1 MKIADV
7 QTYPLMYMKDAP
19 KIPRTFLLCKVT
31 TDEGIVGWGE
41 ASSAYGHSYPLV
53 VKEIIDHTLRR
64 LIIGEDPCDVERLVS
79 KMRIWIWGYLGTTGV
94 SNQAIAA
101 IEIALWDIIGKAAGM
116 PLYKLLGANRDE
128 IEIYATGAANF
139 DVDYDWHREFF
150 SRPLAAGFTGV
161 KCRVGKSKDWDEGFV
176 ANIREFIGPDRKL
189 FIDAYMT
196 YTPET
201 AFEMAQRFAQ
211 YKPYFFE
218 EPVSQYDLES
228 LSRITRE
235 SPIPVALGE
244 RVTSLYEFKNLRER
258 GIGKIWQ
265 PDACIAGGI
274 SEAKKICALAESYSI
289 ECIPHIGGITA
300 VGIAA
305 NLHLALSCRNVH
317 QLEVDACAYQPLRD
331 NILKDP
337 IFDTDKIT
345 DGKLRPSN
353 KPGLGI
359 EIDEDMLKEF
369 PYERGPVYPDY
380 YPQYGSGI
388 L

>member
-1 MKIADV
+1 MKIVDV

-19 KIPRTFLLCKVT
+19 KIPRTFLLCKVV
-31 TDEGIVGWGE
+31 TDEGLVGWGE
-41 ASSAYGHSYPLV
+41 ASSAYGHSFPLV
-53 VKEIIDHTLRR
+53 VKEIIDHTLSR
-64 LIIGEDPCDVERLVS
+64 LVIGEDPRNVEQLVS
-79 KMRIWIWGYLGTTGV
+79 KMRTWIWGYLGTVGV

-101 IEIALWDIIGKAAGM
+101 VEIALWDIIGKLSNQ
-116 PLYKLLGANRDE
+116 PVYKILGAYRDE
-128 IEIYATGAANF
+128 IEIYATGCANF

-150 SRPLAAGFTGV
+150 SRPLKAGFKGV
-161 KCRVGKSKDWDEGFV
+161 KCRVGKSKDWDEAFV
-176 ANIREFIGPDRKL
+176 ANIRDYIGPDKKL

-218 EPVSQYDLES
+218 EPVSQYDLVS
-228 LSRITRE
+228 LSKITRE
-235 SPIPVALGE
+235 SPVPIALGE
-244 RVTSLYEFKNLRER
+244 RVTSLYEFKNLHEN
-258 GIGKIWQ
+258 GIGQIWQ

-274 SEAKKICALAESYSI
+274 SEAKKICSFAEAYSI

-305 NLHLALSCRNVH
+305 NLHLALSCRNVK
-317 QLEVDACAYQPLRD
+317 QLEVDACEYQPLRD
-331 NILKDP
+331 TILKDP
-337 IFDTDKIT
+337 IFNTDEIT
-345 DGKLRPSN
+345 DGMLRPSS

-359 EIDEDMLKEF
+359 EIDEDMLEEF
-369 PYERGPVYPDY
+369 KYTRGPIYPDF

>member
-1 MKIADV
+1 MKIVDV
-7 QTYPLMYMKDAP
+7 ITYPLMYMKDSP
-19 KIPRTFLLCKVT
+19 KIPRSFLLCKVV
-31 TDEGIVGWGE
+31 TDEGLVGWGE

-53 VKEIIDHTLRR
+53 VKEIVDHTLKR
-64 LIIGEDPCDVERLVS
+64 LVVGEDPMDVERLVS
-79 KMRIWIWGYLGTTGV
+79 KMRTWIWGYLGPVGV

-101 IEIALWDIIGKAAGM
+101 VEIALMDIMGKKAGL
-116 PLYKLLGANRDE
+116 PLYKLLGGNKNE
-128 IEIYATGAANF
+128 IEIYATGCTNF
-139 DVDYDWHREFF
+139 DVDYEWHREFF
-150 SRPLAAGFTGV
+150 SRAIKAGFKGV
-161 KCRVGKSKDWDEGFV
+161 KCRVGKNKDWDEGFV
-176 ANIREFIGPDRKL
+176 ENIREYIGPDKKL

-201 AFEMAQRFAQ
+201 AFEMAKRFAP

-218 EPVSQYDLES
+218 EPISQYDLES
-228 LSRITRE
+228 LEKISRE
-235 SPIPVALGE
+235 SPVPIALGE

-258 GIGKIWQ
+258 HIGQIWQ

-274 SEAKKICALAESYSI
+274 MEAKKICALGEAYSI

-305 NLHLALSCRNVH
+305 NLHLALSCRNVK
-317 QLEVDACAYQPLRD
+317 QLEVDACEYQPLRD
-331 NILKDP
+331 LLLKDP
-337 IFDTDKIT
+337 IFNTDVIT
-345 DGKLRPSN
+345 DGMLRPGD

-359 EIDEDMLKEF
+359 EINEDILKEF
-369 PYERGPVYPDY
+369 PYERGPVYPDF